1 MNRKVWK
8 HSRLFA
14 SVDWQAVNRID
25 WYFPQALSKSW
36 QMLVFLIINYNLYTT
51 DSTSMACMV
60 YLHWRQ
66 QKNPLVAL
74 RRIPQEWLQ
83 TREFSPK
90 YFHIS
95 NSRNGKQSETLMI
108 IFFSGMCKI
117 TKEVESIFRTN
128 TFSFGSLFLRWRH
141 RLIARTRTRLRE
153 DEPLS
158 QRCRL
163 KRVTGCKSLS

>member
-1 MNRKVWK
+1 MTTTILIRKVWK
-8 HSRLFA
+8 RSRLFA

-25 WYFPQALSKSW
+25 WDFPQALSKSW

-74 RRIPQEWLQ
+74 SRIPQEWLQ

-95 NSRNGKQSETLMI
+95 NSRNGKQSETPVI

-128 TFSFGSLFLRWRH
+128 TFSFGSLSFAEDIDWSRGRTLVFANMSRWV
-141 RLIARTRTRLRE
+141 
-153 DEPLS
+153 S
-158 QRCRL
+158 G
-163 KRVTGCKSLS
+163 VV

>member
-25 WYFPQALSKSW
+25 WYFPQALSKSC

-51 DSTSMACMV
+51 DSTSMACMA

-74 RRIPQEWLQ
+74 SRSPQEWIQ

-95 NSRNGKQSETLMI
+95 NSRNGKPSETLM
-108 IFFSGMCKI
+108 I

-163 KRVTGCKSLS
+163 KRVTGCKNLS